1 MDLKGRVFL
10 FSKLCRSWLPL
21 VTVSLSCLCTG
32 DLSISFSL
40 VSPYGTISQIV
51 FLWSQDDSENGLSN
65 WTAMTIYSEGENP
78 VGVQK
83 LYCMLYLINLSFYWQ
98 IIRSAINFKMQMC
111 YRPSHFKKFPLSLVF
126 LCVKVLMDLAGWRNK
141 IMFSNA
147 LFTRLSW
154 TFFANI
160 DGKCLFR
167 YDHVWWILMEWEN
180 IRVMMNHSFKNI

>member
-10 FSKLCRSWLPL
+10 FSKLSHSWLPL
-21 VTVSLSCLCTG
+21 VTVSLSCFCTG

-65 WTAMTIYSEGENP
+65 WTTMTVYSGGQSP

-83 LYCMLYLINLSFYWQ
+83 LYCKLYLINLSYYWQ

-111 YRPSHFKKFPLSLVF
+111 YGPSCFKKFPLSFVF
-126 LCVKVLMDLAGWRNK
+126 TCVKVLMDLAGWRNK
-141 IMFSNA
+141 IMFSNV
-147 LFTRLSW
+147 LFPKLSW
-154 TFFANI
+154 TFLANI
-160 DGKCLFR
+160 VCKCLLR
-167 YDHVWWILMEWEN
+167 SDHVWWNLME
-180 IRVMMNHSFKNI
+180 